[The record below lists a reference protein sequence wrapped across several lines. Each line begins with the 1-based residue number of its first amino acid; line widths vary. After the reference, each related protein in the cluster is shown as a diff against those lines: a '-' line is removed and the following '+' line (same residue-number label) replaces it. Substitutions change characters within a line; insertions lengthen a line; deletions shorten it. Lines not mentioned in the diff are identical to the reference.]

1 MAAAFSIEGG
11 ATTVTTKKVTTTT
24 TAIRTKNE
32 QPGDEKGKSNAIK
45 KIVKGPCGNS
55 CETQQVSGF

>member
-1 MAAAFSIEGG
+1 MAAAFSIEAG